1 MRYVLFTTKT
11 CSYCLDA
18 QELLEKNEKKFNV
31 INFEQ
36 DQLQVLQEVKAA
48 YDWPTVPMVFKID
61 DNGSIVLIGG
71 FTDLQSH
78 LDS

>member
-1 MRYVLFTTKT
+1 MRYVLFATKT
-11 CSYCLDA
+11 CSYCVDA
-18 QELLEKNEKKFNV
+18 QELLEKNEKKFKV

-36 DQLQVLQEVKAA
+36 DQLQVLQEVKVA